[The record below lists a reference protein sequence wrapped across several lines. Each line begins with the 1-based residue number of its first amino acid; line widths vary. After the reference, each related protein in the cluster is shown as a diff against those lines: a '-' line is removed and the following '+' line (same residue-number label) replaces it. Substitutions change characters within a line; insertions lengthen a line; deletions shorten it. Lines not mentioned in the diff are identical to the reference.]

1 MKQVVI
7 PKSQH
12 DVIAPEQASLK
23 KLYLV
28 NKLKRWGIIQQSEY
42 GPSSKDHEC
51 LAFDESFTCRNGWNW
66 SKDKTLPETLTKVI
80 EKGWTVYEF
89 DNMLE
94 LCKYFISQQ
103 EQIK

>member
-7 PKSQH
+7 PENKH
-12 DVIAPEQASLK
+12 DVIAPEQASPQ

-28 NKLKRWGIIQQSEY
+28 NNDNAWGIIQQSKY
-42 GPSSKDHEC
+42 NDPTSHEF
-51 LAFDESFTCRNGWNW
+51 LAFDESFTHKNNCVWGIN
-66 SKDKTLPETLTKVI
+66 KTLNETLTNTI
-80 EKGWTVYEF
+80 RFGWTVYEF

-103 EQIK
+103 EK

>member
-7 PKSQH
+7 PENKH
-12 DVIAPEQASLK
+12 DVIAPEQASPQ

-28 NKLKRWGIIQQSEY
+28 NNDSAWGIIQQSKY
-42 GPSSKDHEC
+42 NDPTSREC
-51 LAFDESFTCRNGWNW
+51 LAFDESFMNKNHGVWGIDETLA
-66 SKDKTLPETLTKVI
+66 KTLTNAI
-80 EKGWTVYEF
+80 RYGWTVYEF
-89 DNMLE
+89 NNMLE